1 MAGSIVLATVAL
13 IAAACGREDQRLQQ
27 HHEKLESLA
36 ASAAAIGNAWLS
48 GSTSGT
54 YTVGALEQT
63 YLLVEKERGALA
75 STPDAL
81 LDPRG
86 AALSQSAE
94 RLSRVLAAMR
104 HEVRGSDASSVR
116 HHLRDISD
124 LAAARR

>member
-1 MAGSIVLATVAL
+1 VAGSIVLATVAL
-13 IAAACGREDQRLQQ
+13 IAAACGRQDQRLQQ

-75 STPDAL
+75 GTPDAL
-81 LDPRG
+81 LDRRG
-86 AALSQSAE
+86 AELSQSAE

-104 HEVRGSDASSVR
+104 HEVRGSDAASVR